1 MYEFEVEHEH
11 AAATA
16 SPLWD
21 PPAPGDKK
29 GAAHSTGE
37 VSPAPAGGAM
47 ENPHASAALAAPLF
61 AHWGVSD
68 TFPLVPEMLVDDGAG
83 MPQFVPV
90 RTDAQVEVHGQEEHT
105 HGTAARPAQEKD
117 DADKKEDGNQ
127 KSSKPST
134 EATGIGH
141 SISIGRFVTAA
152 HEVEAQWGKLK
163 PQARADK
170 VAAAANEE
178 LGRAGVPKT
187 TTKLEEL
194 APKNAHFAFT
204 LWQLGLS
211 KHDFTAQSMTR
222 ADAAAVAS
230 TVYHE
235 ARHAEQWH
243 RMARLLAGQG
253 KKASEIATTMHIPA
267 RIAADAAKKPL
278 TATGTEGKEAT
289 SWYDSVYGANAAAR
303 NKTLTNLKTL
313 AKKRNDAA
321 IESNKRG
328 AEYQK
333 LAKDPKVAPKVLAA
347 ALARWKAAY
356 AKWQAAVKE
365 QQANYQ
371 AYRNLPEEADAWKIG
386 SSVTAAY
393 PKEAKPKGP

>member
-1 MYEFEVEHEH
+1 
-11 AAATA
+11 
-16 SPLWD
+16 
-21 PPAPGDKK
+21 
-29 GAAHSTGE
+29 
-37 VSPAPAGGAM
+37 
-47 ENPHASAALAAPLF
+47 
-61 AHWGVSD
+61 
-68 TFPLVPEMLVDDGAG
+68 
-83 MPQFVPV
+83 
-90 RTDAQVEVHGQEEHT
+90 
-105 HGTAARPAQEKD
+105 
-117 DADKKEDGNQ
+117 
-127 KSSKPST
+127 
-134 EATGIGH
+134 
-141 SISIGRFVTAA
+141 
-152 HEVEAQWGKLK
+152 
-163 PQARADK
+163 
-170 VAAAANEE
+170 
-178 LGRAGVPKT
+178 
-187 TTKLEEL
+187 
-194 APKNAHFAFT
+194 
-204 LWQLGLS
+204 
-211 KHDFTAQSMTR
+211 
-222 ADAAAVAS
+222 
-230 TVYHE
+230 
-235 ARHAEQWH
+235 
-243 RMARLLAGQG
+243 MARLLAGQG

-278 TATGTEGKEAT
+278 TAAGTEGKEAT

-313 AKKRNDAA
+313 AKKTNDAA